1 MMILIIVIAIDF
13 DNDGCDD
20 KSRNKIEVKYP
31 ILLCFS
37 LQSTSCLCYLIIL
50 LFPCLVEKKDGGHNV
65 IKVKI
70 YVNGSV
76 RDVMQINK

>member
-1 MMILIIVIAIDF
+1 MREVGEGSALAGKSGLSREKENFLFCWNNITMMILIIVIAISIDF

-37 LQSTSCLCYLIIL
+37 LQ
-50 LFPCLVEKKDGGHNV
+50 
-65 IKVKI
+65 
-70 YVNGSV
+70 
-76 RDVMQINK
+76 